1 MPEIG
6 RSSSVQRDWATRIQL
21 HGVLLKRPFGHQ
33 STKWTKRFFLVKD
46 GFLMYYD
53 ANEKKDY
60 EKREYF
66 NIHPKGVLPL
76 GECTFKS
83 CKEPQQPFCFLI
95 ESPEIDG
102 KLVLAAESAY
112 ERDQWLE
119 ILESSRRV
127 TWKNSQLGDEMIRRL
142 EDQGLQMAI
151 EKQDYI
157 DRLQSEVMALTEE
170 KLKTEELEKVNQ
182 ELEKEKE
189 KLESF
194 TKEMQDEYDRLKE
207 ELDETGLIMQ
217 QVETDRI
224 KLFQS
229 LEDQQ
234 EQLETLNQEKQRILG
249 ELQASMDEQTT
260 LTQEKQ
266 SLSERSE
273 ELQKQLE
280 EIDSKTREVEDFRS
294 SAEDRLKDNQER
306 LDQLE
311 EEKKAI
317 SEHAHELESTIHD
330 LVSQKEMTEKELRA
344 STYKV
349 ILQDKLQFCFD
360 DEIKARMSAEQR
372 LMEAEVSLTCID
384 KAVISQSHRIDD
396 EAKEE
401 MTVNVKKLKN
411 FFEDLAQESKISS
424 EQPLIIRH
432 GMMARKT
439 LARRAKTVRYNET
452 RKRST
457 NPNAMSCDLSSLRP
471 KTQLRRA
478 VTSVD
483 RTTREQLEDW
493 MASLEKEK
501 AKRDAC
507 PVFEEEEEET
517 F

>member
-1 MPEIG
+1 M
-6 RSSSVQRDWATRIQL
+6 SL
-21 HGVLLKRPFGHQ
+21 PFPCPAPSQ
-33 STKWTKRFFLVKD
+33 S
-46 GFLMYYD
+46 M
-53 ANEKKDY
+53 
-60 EKREYF
+60 
-66 NIHPKGVLPL
+66 
-76 GECTFKS
+76 
-83 CKEPQQPFCFLI
+83 Q
-95 ESPEIDG
+95 G

-119 ILESSRRV
+119 ILERSRRV

-157 DRLQSEVMALTEE
+157 DRLQSEVMALSEE
-170 KLKTEELEKVNQ
+170 KLRTEELEKVNQ

-194 TKEMQDEYDRLKE
+194 TKEMQDEYERIKV
-207 ELDETGLIMQ
+207 ELDETNGLMQ
-217 QVETDRI
+217 QVESDRVM
-224 KLFQS
+224 LSQS
-229 LEDQQ
+229 LVEQQ
-234 EQLETLNQEKQRILG
+234 QQLESLDEDKQRIIS
-249 ELQASMDEQTT
+249 ELEASMAEQTT
-260 LTQEKQ
+260 LSQEKQ

-280 EIDSKTREVEDFRS
+280 EIDSKTRQVEDIRV
-294 SAEDRLKDNQER
+294 SAENRLKDNQER

-317 SEHAHELESTIHD
+317 AEHAHELESTIHD
-330 LVSQKEMTEKELRA
+330 LVSQKELTEKELR
-344 STYKV
+344 
-349 ILQDKLQFCFD
+349 

-372 LMEAEVSLTCID
+372 LQEAENSLSCID
-384 KAVISQSHRIDD
+384 KAVTSQSHRIDS

-401 MTVNVKKLKN
+401 MTVNVKKLKH
-411 FFEDLAQESKISS
+411 FFEDLAEESRISS

-439 LARRAKTVRYNET
+439 IARRAKTVRYNEN

-457 NPNAMSCDLSSLRP
+457 IVSCDLSAMRP
-471 KTQLRRA
+471 RTQLRRA

-483 RTTREQLEDW
+483 QTTREQMAAWQSALE
-493 MASLEKEK
+493 EQK
-501 AKRDAC
+501 AKKEDF
-507 PVFEEEEEET
+507 PVFEEDET

>member
-1 MPEIG
+1 MSINNNMPEIG

-21 HGVLLKRPFGHQ
+21 HGVLLKRPFAHQ

-60 EKREYF
+60 ERREYF

-76 GECTFKS
+76 GECSFKA

-102 KLVLAAESAY
+102 KLVLAADSAY

-170 KLKTEELEKVNQ
+170 RLKTEELEKVNL

-189 KLESF
+189 KLELF
-194 TKEMQDEYDRLKE
+194 TKEMQDEHDRLKE
-207 ELDETGLIMQ
+207 ELDETAFIMH
-217 QVETDRI
+217 QVESDRV
-224 KLFQS
+224 KLYES
-229 LEDQQ
+229 LTEQQ
-234 EQLETLNQEKQRILG
+234 QQLESLHQDKQRILS
-249 ELQASMDEQTT
+249 ELHASVEEQTT
-260 LTQEKQ
+260 LSQEKQ
-266 SLSERSE
+266 SLSQRSE

-280 EIDSKTREVEDFRS
+280 EIDSKTRQAEDIRS

-311 EEKKAI
+311 EEKQAI
-317 SEHAHELESTIHD
+317 SQHAHELESTIHD
-330 LVSQKEMTEKELRA
+330 LVSQKEMTEKELRE
-344 STYKV
+344 
-349 ILQDKLQFCFD
+349 
-360 DEIKARMSAEQR
+360 EIKARMSAEQR
-372 LMEAEVSLTCID
+372 LQEAEASLTCID
-384 KAVISQSHRIDD
+384 NAVIAQSHRLDSD
-396 EAKEE
+396 AKED
-401 MTVNVKKLKN
+401 MAVNVKKLKN

-439 LARRAKTVRYNET
+439 LARRAKTVRYNES
-452 RKRST
+452 RKRSN

-493 MASLEKEK
+493 MASLDREK
-501 AKRDAC
+501 AKRDEF
-507 PVFEEEEEET
+507 PVFEEEEEASVS
-517 F
+517 